1 MSLRSNKTSS
11 GYQRLDDHYVAA
23 HRSVP
28 TAASS
33 YTDPYDDPYAQPQRK
48 KKGKGLLVVAILL
61 LVIGLGL
68 LGCAG
73 YLWWTNQQAYQE
85 NADEYHELAGTY
97 VTEEP
102 ASERPVVDFA
112 ALKALNSQIVGW
124 IQIPNTPVN
133 YPVVQTSDNDYY
145 LDHSFLGRYDQFG
158 AVFMDYRS
166 DASLGDYTTVLY
178 GHHLK
183 NGEMFAKVAD
193 YSNQAAFDTLN
204 NIYYVTDDGT
214 VHTLAPLCAI
224 VVSGYDT
231 DVLQFYFNDLASFQ
245 QYVQSLIDRSSAR
258 ASTANA
264 SAVDH
269 IYMLSTCSY
278 ATDNERTIL
287 VCTDLNATNAPVV
300 DPSASLSA
308 IQEASEEAV
317 AGA

>member
-1 MSLRSNKTSS
+1 
-11 GYQRLDDHYVAA
+11 
-23 HRSVP
+23 
-28 TAASS
+28 
-33 YTDPYDDPYAQPQRK
+33 
-48 KKGKGLLVVAILL
+48 
-61 LVIGLGL
+61 
-68 LGCAG
+68 
-73 YLWWTNQQAYQE
+73 
-85 NADEYHELAGTY
+85 
-97 VTEEP
+97 
-102 ASERPVVDFA
+102 
-112 ALKALNSQIVGW
+112 
-124 IQIPNTPVN
+124 
-133 YPVVQTSDNDYY
+133 
-145 LDHSFLGRYDQFG
+145 
-158 AVFMDYRS
+158 
-166 DASLGDYTTVLY
+166 
-178 GHHLK
+178 
-183 NGEMFAKVAD
+183 MFAKVAD

-245 QYVQSLIDRSSAR
+245 QYVQSLIDLSSAR